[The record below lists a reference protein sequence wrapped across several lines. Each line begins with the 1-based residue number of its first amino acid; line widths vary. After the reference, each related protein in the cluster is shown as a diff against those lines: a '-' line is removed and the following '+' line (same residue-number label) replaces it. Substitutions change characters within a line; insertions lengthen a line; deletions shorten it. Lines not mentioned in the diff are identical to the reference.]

1 MIFVQTQGHEALSL
15 YWTFHGIVCCFLE
28 FYCIGWINHTHRVVH
43 DSFYF
48 GSYSV
53 KSECTLGNRHWCKAI
68 CRTGSLYI
76 GQREWDPFATFF
88 WGGGTHDVQNVRIL
102 RIRFI
107 QYTASGDCRRSWM
120 LFTRSSTRQG
130 TDFIAFYID
139 IRSITISLCCLLV
152 NSCLY
157 VWAML
162 NTRFIYCLSQWSRS
176 AGRYSQWTISGSSFS
191 SFNSYTRC
199 DPAQFRTRGQHAVP
213 CRRCK

>member
-88 WGGGTHDVQNVRIL
+88 LGGGNP
-102 RIRFI
+102 
-107 QYTASGDCRRSWM
+107 RRSKCAHSPYTLHSIYSKRRLSSFLHVVHSIEHKARYRFHCLLYRYPIDYHIAL
-120 LFTRSSTRQG
+120 LFTRE
-130 TDFIAFYID
+130 FMF
-139 IRSITISLCCLLV
+139 V
-152 NSCLY
+152 
-157 VWAML
+157 
-162 NTRFIYCLSQWSRS
+162 CLS
-176 AGRYSQWTISGSSFS
+176 
-191 SFNSYTRC
+191 NVE
-199 DPAQFRTRGQHAVP
+199 H
-213 CRRCK
+213 